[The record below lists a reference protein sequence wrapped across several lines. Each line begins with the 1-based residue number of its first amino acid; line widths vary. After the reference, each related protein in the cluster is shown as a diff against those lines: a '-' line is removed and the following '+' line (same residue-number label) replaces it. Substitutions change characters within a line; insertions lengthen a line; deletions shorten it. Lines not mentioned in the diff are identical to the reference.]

1 MAILS
6 TYPVAVAKDDDLI
19 LGTQV
24 GAPPAGST
32 QINPTK
38 NFTIDSI
45 RNLMGKYMV
54 NGLVNNLA
62 SGGGGS
68 FDFMEWTSNIT
79 SATQIPMIKLPQAVQ
94 LKTIA
99 YTWMGDTALNIAVG
113 DQVAF
118 DIGTIAPGL
127 NPVIAN
133 YVPVKPLFQ
142 LTSAD
147 NGTYANAIVDNID
160 QDFNAGDQIAVVGT
174 ESGTVTPNTGEL
186 AITFIFQ
193 AKI

>member
-1 MAILS
+1 MAIHS
-6 TYPVAVAKDDDLI
+6 TNPVAVAKDDDLI

-38 NFTIDSI
+38 NFTIASI
-45 RNLMGKYMV
+45 RDLMGKYMV

-79 SATQIPMIKLPQAVQ
+79 STTQIPMIKLPQAVQ
-94 LKTIA
+94 LKTIS
-99 YTWMGDTALNIAVG
+99 YTWMGDTALSIAVG

-147 NGTYANAIVDNID
+147 NGTYANAIVDNIN

-174 ESGTVTPNTGEL
+174 ESGIVTPNTGEL
-186 AITFIFQ
+186 SITFIFQ

>member
-38 NFTIDSI
+38 NFTIASI
-45 RNLMGKYMV
+45 RDLMGKYMV

-79 SATQIPMIKLPQAVQ
+79 SPTQIPMIKLPQAVQ

-147 NGTYANAIVDNID
+147 NGTYANAIVDNIN

>member
-38 NFTIDSI
+38 NFTIASI
-45 RNLMGKYMV
+45 RDLMGKYMV

-79 SATQIPMIKLPQAVQ
+79 SSTQIPMIKLPQAVQ

-147 NGTYANAIVDNID
+147 NGTYANAIVDNIN

>member
-174 ESGTVTPNTGEL
+174 ESGAVTPNTGEL

>member
-38 NFTIDSI
+38 NFTIASI
-45 RNLMGKYMV
+45 RDLMGKYMV

-99 YTWMGDTALNIAVG
+99 YTWMGDLPLTIAVG

-147 NGTYANAIVDNID
+147 NGTYANAIVDNIN
-160 QDFNAGDQIAVVGT
+160 QDFNAGDQIAVIGT
-174 ESGTVTPNTGEL
+174 ESGAVTPNTGEL

>member
-1 MAILS
+1 MSILS

-38 NFTIDSI
+38 NFTIASI
-45 RNLMGKYMV
+45 RDLMGKYMV

-79 SATQIPMIKLPQAVQ
+79 SSTQIPMIKLPQAVQ

-99 YTWMGDTALNIAVG
+99 YTWMGDSPLTIAVG

-127 NPVIAN
+127 NPVIGN
-133 YVPVKPLFQ
+133 YVPVKPPL
-142 LTSAD
+142 SAL
-147 NGTYANAIVDNID
+147 V
-160 QDFNAGDQIAVVGT
+160 
-174 ESGTVTPNTGEL
+174 S
-186 AITFIFQ
+186 
-193 AKI
+193 

>member
-38 NFTIDSI
+38 NFTIASI
-45 RNLMGKYMV
+45 RDLMGKYMV

-62 SGGGGS
+62 SGGGGA

-79 SATQIPMIKLPQAVQ
+79 SSTQIPMIKLPQAVQ

-99 YTWMGDTALNIAVG
+99 YTWMGDSPLTIAVG

-127 NPVIAN
+127 NPVIGN

-147 NGTYANAIVDNID
+147 NGTYANAIVDNIN
-160 QDFNAGDQIAVVGT
+160 QDFNAGDQIAVIGT
-174 ESGTVTPNTGEL
+174 ESGAVTPNTGEL

>member
-38 NFTIDSI
+38 NFTIASI
-45 RNLMGKYMV
+45 RDLMGKYMV

-79 SATQIPMIKLPQAVQ
+79 PTTQIPMIKLPQAVQ
-94 LKTIA
+94 LKTIS

-147 NGTYANAIVDNID
+147 NGTYANAIVDNIN

-174 ESGTVTPNTGEL
+174 ESGIVTPNTGEL